1 MLRKSLLVSFV
12 LLLLVT
18 MVPAQSALA
27 QKPEPP
33 GDESIDGPPSIE
45 SMPDPVR
52 EVTQKAV
59 SLQESLTA
67 EQHAAVREILD
78 KYQPEMQAIA
88 DVLVAGKK
96 PVVEDEPQPVDRDV
110 VERMNT
116 MFGDIDAE
124 MATVLNAEQLALYRA
139 VTNPDFSNREMMLQP
154 SDADAP
160 EQSPSAAQG
169 YTDYCS
175 YSPTYQAIAE
185 LYSLYGYIYAYYSY
199 YYYGGDYAYNAMVY
213 ADYALWYGSD
223 ALRYSGQCYFET
235 YYAGM
240 MTYYD
245 DTSYAYWA
253 YYYGDY
259 ADDYGYN
266 AYIYGYYDYYYYY
279 SSDYAYY
286 NYLYNYNAYVYADA
300 ANSEAYYCY
309 YYW

>member
-1 MLRKSLLVSFV
+1 
-12 LLLLVT
+12 

-78 KYQPEMQAIA
+78 KYQPEMHAIA

-96 PVVEDEPQPVDRDV
+96 PAVEGEPQPVDRDV
-110 VERMNT
+110 VKRMNA
-116 MFGDIDAE
+116 MFDAIDTE
-124 MATVLNAEQLALYRA
+124 IATVLNAEQLALYRA
-139 VTNPDFSNREMMLQP
+139 VMNPDFLDSVMSKP
-154 SDADAP
+154 IGADAP
-160 EQSPSAAQG
+160 KQSPNAAQG
-169 YTDYCS
+169 YTDACS
-175 YSPTYQAIAE
+175 YSPTYQAIAK
-185 LYSLYGYIYAYYSY
+185 LYSLNGYIYAYYSY
-199 YYYGGDYAYNAMVY
+199 YYYGGDYAYYAMVY
-213 ADYALWYGSD
+213 ASYALSYGD
-223 ALRYSGQCYFET
+223 AALSYSGQCYFET

-253 YYYGDY
+253 YSYGDDAYYYGEY
-259 ADDYGYN
+259 AYL
-266 AYIYGYYDYYYYY
+266 YGYYDYYYYY

-286 NYLYNYNAYVYADA
+286 NYLYNYYAYVYADA